1 MKRLGRQFTLIE
13 LLVVV
18 TILAT
23 LAGAILVSYDGLE
36 EKAAQGQAAHSLG
49 TLDSTLRTYKVLNRS
64 FPDEFDS
71 LLEAT
76 TTGTETLSAG
86 PTTTTPTPL
95 VSMPPKL
102 LGKLSPHSL
111 TQEGLDALNAA
122 GIRRLRYIGSTL
134 VDSSGVVGNTEAGSI
149 PTRAFD
155 NTGRGRGVVHTLGLG
170 SHVAIVEG
178 HGALPFTGAGSGNSS
193 RLRDIAGLD
202 EEVAHVVVAVG
213 IGNNSTLIDKTG
225 DRTGG
230 LSEAPTYSNLP
241 KDQYGR
247 YIALFYLG
255 SSPAGTTAIN
265 DVEYISEA
273 KLLAVIDTKGDWL
286 DEEIAEFTGQK
297 N

>member
-36 EKAAQGQAAHSLG
+36 EKAAQGQAAHTLG
-49 TLDSTLRTYKVLNRS
+49 TLDSTLRTFKVLNKS

-71 LLEAT
+71 LLVAD
-76 TTGTETLSAG
+76 TTGTETLSASVSN
-86 PTTTTPTPL
+86 TTATPL

-102 LGKLSPHSL
+102 QGKLSPHQL
-111 TQEGLDALNAA
+111 TAGGLAALNAA
-122 GIRRLRYIGSTL
+122 GITELRYIGSTL
-134 VDSSGVVGNTEAGSI
+134 VAGGVTGNAEAGAI

-155 NTGRGRGVVHTLGLG
+155 NTGRGRGIGRTLIVGD
-170 SHVAIVEG
+170 HVAIVEG
-178 HGALPFTGAGSGNSS
+178 HDALPFVGPGSGDSS
-193 RLRDIAGLD
+193 RLRDIGGLPED
-202 EEVAHVVVAVG
+202 RAHVVVAVG

-255 SSPAGTTAIN
+255 SSESTTLIA
-265 DVEYISEA
+265 DVDYLSEA